1 MCSKTLKQTQ
11 QKMAATKRIK
21 RALVSVYHKEGLD
34 EILKKLYSEGV
45 SFVSTGGTQTF
56 IESLGI
62 PCDAVED
69 LTGYPSILGGR
80 VKTLHPKVFG
90 GILTRRD
97 NEGDRAQI
105 AEYEIPE
112 IDLVIVDLYPFEE
125 TVASGAEE
133 QAIIEKIDIGGISL
147 IRAAAKNFKD
157 VVIVASKAQYRPL
170 MQLLE
175 EKGAETSLEDR
186 KWFAKEAFSVSS
198 GYDSAIF
205 NYFDGEERS
214 ACRVAVNHPMHLR
227 YGENPHQAAKFY
239 GKFDEMFE
247 QIHGKEISYNNLL
260 DIDAAV
266 NLIDEFDE
274 LTFAILKHNN
284 ACGIASRPSVAEAW
298 KDALAGDPVSAFGG
312 ILITNA
318 KITEEAA
325 DEMNKIFFEVVI
337 APEYDPEALEILKQK
352 KNRIILIRKGAETG
366 TVQFRSLL
374 NGVLMQEKDLSI
386 QTAADL
392 EPMTDKVPTAQETE
406 DLLFAN
412 KLVKHSKS
420 NAITLVKNKQLYASG
435 IGQTSRVDALKQAI
449 EKAASFKFDLK
460 GAVMAS
466 DAFFPFADCVEI
478 ADQAGITAVIQP
490 GGSINDKLS
499 VVYCNEHGLAMV
511 KTGVRHFKH

>member
-1 MCSKTLKQTQ
+1 MS
-11 QKMAATKRIK
+11 ATKRIK

-34 EILKKLYSEGV
+34 EILKKLHSEGV
-45 SFVSTGGTQTF
+45 SFVSTGGTQAF

-90 GILTRRD
+90 GILARRE
-97 NEGDRAQI
+97 NETDKEQLAQ
-105 AEYEIPE
+105 YEIPE
-112 IDLVIVDLYPFEE
+112 IDLVVVDLYPFEE

-157 VVIVASKAQYRPL
+157 VVIVASKAQYKPL
-170 MQLLE
+170 LNLLE
-175 EKGAETSLEDR
+175 DKGAETSLEDR
-186 KWFAKEAFSVSS
+186 KWFAKEAFAVSS
-198 GYDSAIF
+198 GYDTAIF
-205 NYFDGEERS
+205 NYFDGEEGS
-214 ACRVAVNHPMHLR
+214 AFRAAENDAKPMR
-227 YGENPHQAAKFY
+227 YGENPHQKGFFY
-239 GKFDEMFE
+239 GKFEEMFE
-247 QIHGKEISYNNLL
+247 QLHGKEISYNNLL

-266 NLIDEFDE
+266 TLISEFDE

-284 ACGIASRPSVAEAW
+284 ACGIASRPTVLEAW

-318 KITEEAA
+318 PVDKEVAEEI
-325 DEMNKIFFEVVI
+325 NKIFFEVII
-337 APEYDPEALEILKQK
+337 APDYDTDALSVLMQK
-352 KNRIILIRKGAETG
+352 KNRIILIRKEGETG
-366 TVQFRSLL
+366 KKQFRSLL
-374 NGVLMQEKDLSI
+374 NGVLVQEKDLSI

-392 EPMTDKVPTAQETE
+392 EAMTDKQPSAQETE

-412 KLVKHSKS
+412 KIVKNSKS
-420 NAITLVKNKQLYASG
+420 NAITLVKNKQLCASG

-449 EKAASFKFDLK
+449 EKAHSFHFDLK

-478 ADQAGITAVIQP
+478 AGHAGITAVIQP

-499 VVYCNEHGLAMV
+499 VAYCNEHGLAMV